1 MSKTTPLTNKG
12 TAGQIWYIH
21 RDSQVQIQI
30 QKKQCQCQ
38 RKQKEKKPICTLKS
52 NGCKCRKIK
61 KLFFSPRCKLCLS
74 PSCPSP
80 SRSVLLN
87 KCKQQG
93 GLGGMSVTKSNGS
106 LQILQARLT
115 WSRQERRLKDTR
127 CTLPTCSRSLPPSV
141 CFFLRIVSTYT
152 DDNAVGWHNT
162 AMVKLWFW
170 LLQNISGLL
179 RPDCEQ
185 RKGGESYTTHCCR
198 EFRGRVN
205 LFCDISNPL
214 SPPLFSVLSFPH
226 LHVCFSPAV
235 LSFCHQCLHF
245 EPNSINLSGNLQM
258 FWVNYVND
266 KEIKTAKKFSLYFI
280 IHHAPTSSPNKLD
293 LLSSPAHS
301 GSKSSKICLR
311 ILITLCLHRN

>member
-1 MSKTTPLTNKG
+1 MSVPEKAERKETN
-12 TAGQIWYIH
+12 
-21 RDSQVQIQI
+21 
-30 QKKQCQCQ
+30 
-38 RKQKEKKPICTLKS
+38 ICTLKL
-52 NGCKCRKIK
+52 NGCKCRKVK
-61 KLFFSPRCKLCLS
+61 KNSFSPPRCKLCLS

-80 SRSVLLN
+80 SHSVLLN
-87 KCKQQG
+87 KCKQWG

-115 WSRQERRLKDTR
+115 WSPQERRLKDTR

-141 CFFLRIVSTYT
+141 CFSLRRVSTHT

-185 RKGGESYTTHCCR
+185 RKGGERYTTHRCR
-198 EFRGRVN
+198 EFRDRVK

-214 SPPLFSVLSFPH
+214 SPPLFSVLSSPH

-235 LSFCHQCLHF
+235 LSFRHQCLHF
-245 EPNSINLSGNLQM
+245 EPNSINLSGKLQM

-266 KEIKTAKKFSLYFI
+266 KEIKTAKSMEFI
-280 IHHAPTSSPNKLD
+280 IHHAPTSSQNKRD

-311 ILITLCLHRN
+311 ILITLCLHQN